1 VLLTSFRNEPYWGTI
16 ELIMGSQPTIRH
28 SEGGSLFGHTRG
40 ALLAMIY
47 GHTDQSFYLRQ
58 LVRTLGAGTGAIQR
72 ELKHLTELGLLAR
85 RVQGNQVLYQ
95 ANPQSPIFS
104 EIKSLITKTVGI
116 HDAIRAA
123 LVPLELQIQIAFIYG
138 SIARQTERANSD
150 VDLMVLGDASFSDV
164 VAALGTAQRVLAR
177 EVNPN
182 VFSVAEFRS
191 KLAARNHFLSSV
203 MKEKKLFVL
212 GTENDLKKL
221 A

>member
-1 VLLTSFRNEPYWGTI
+1 
-16 ELIMGSQPTIRH
+16 MIRD
-28 SEGGSLFGHTRG
+28 SAAGSLFGHTRS
-40 ALLAMIY
+40 ALLAMLY

-58 LVRTLGAGTGAIQR
+58 LVRTVGAGTGAIQR
-72 ELKHLTELGLLAR
+72 ELKHLTDLGLLAR

-95 ANPQSPIFS
+95 ANFHSPIFS

-116 HDAIRAA
+116 HHTIRAA
-123 LVPLELQIQIAFIYG
+123 LVPLEAQIQIAFIYG

-150 VDLMVLGDASFSDV
+150 VDLMVLGDASFSDI
-164 VAALGTAQRVLAR
+164 VAALGPAQRVLAR
-177 EVNPN
+177 EINPN
-182 VFSVAEFRS
+182 VFSVTEFRS
-191 KLAARNHFLSSV
+191 KLAARNHFLRSV